1 MYRLFLSQSLVS
13 LCELR
18 STTDFPYTAE
28 LDSAFG
34 AAVGGMGPRWV
45 YHMCVVCCFVVVVYR
60 WPGPVYL
67 PAVVWLLSFM
77 VCCCLHTGESN
88 CKFYVFGCC
97 VVVIVYRMAWWK
109 QLLLYCCS
117 LHNHNDLA
125 LSSLS
130 LSTVLTAIP
139 LQLDTERY
147 PVYMYRIYTC
157 INIYQTWPHPC
168 PTL

>member
-67 PAVVWLLSFM
+67 PAVVWLLLFM
-77 VCCCLHTGESN
+77 VCCCLHTGESS
-88 CKFYVFGCC
+88 CKFYVLG
-97 VVVIVYRMAWWK
+97 VVWLSLFTGW
-109 QLLLYCCS
+109 LGENNCCS
-117 LHNHNDLA
+117 IAVHCTTITTLRCH
-125 LSSLS
+125 LS
-130 LSTVLTAIP
+130 LSVLCWLPFLYSWT
-139 LQLDTERY
+139 QRGTQC
-147 PVYMYRIYTC
+147 TC
-157 INIYQTWPHPC
+157 IVYTPV
-168 PTL
+168 